1 MEVYSLWSCVAQEEE
16 EEEEDLNRIKAL
28 VPTGAL

>member
-1 MEVYSLWSCVAQEEE
+1 MEVYSLWSCEAQEEE
-16 EEEEDLNRIKAL
+16 EEEDSNRIKAL